1 MAIGGLVPDDALG
14 FIQKCVHD
22 RKVYW
27 TYHVNMRLAER
38 HITRDDIF
46 GAVDNYEII
55 ESNPDDKY
63 LPSYL
68 VFAAQAVGGF
78 HVLFG
83 ADVALDHVRVV
94 TAYRPHLNDW
104 EPDLKTRRS
113 QT

>member
-1 MAIGGLVPDDALG
+1 MATSGLVPDDALA
-14 FIQKCVHD
+14 FIQKCVRD

-27 TYHVNMRLAER
+27 TYHVNMRLSER

-55 ESNPDDKY
+55 ESNPGDKY
-63 LPSYL
+63 LPSCL
-68 VFAAQAVGGF
+68 VFAAQTTGGF

-83 ADVALDHVRVV
+83 ADVESDHVRVV
-94 TAYRPHLNDW
+94 TAYHPHVSEW

>member
-1 MAIGGLVPDDALG
+1 MDALD
-14 FIQKCVHD
+14 FIRRCVRE
-22 RKVYW
+22 RKVHW

-55 ESNPDDKY
+55 ESNPGDKY

-68 VFAAQAVGGF
+68 LFAPQTTGGC

-83 ADVALDHVRVV
+83 ADVESDHVRVV
-94 TAYRPHLNDW
+94 TAYHPHVSEW

>member
-1 MAIGGLVPDDALG
+1 MAAGGLVPDDALA
-14 FIQKCVHD
+14 FIQKCVRD

-55 ESNPDDKY
+55 ESNPGDKY
-63 LPSYL
+63 PPSYL
-68 VFAAQAVGGF
+68 VFAAPMTGGC

-83 ADVALDHVRVV
+83 ADVESDHVRVV
-94 TAYRPHLNDW
+94 TAYHPHLSAW